1 MNIRYNIAFPI
12 CFNLLEHKYFTVS
25 SGSVFPTNCPYF
37 SFIAK
42 YFQRTLSAS
51 LYNSLFSI
59 YSSCFFSLS
68 VDRIYKEKLIEN
80 SYRRHVLSSI
90 CSEILK
96 SFKGQKYW

>member
-42 YFQRTLSAS
+42 YLQRTLSAS

-59 YSSCFFSLS
+59 YSSCFFP
-68 VDRIYKEKLIEN
+68 
-80 SYRRHVLSSI
+80 I
-90 CSEILK
+90 CRSNLQREINREQL
-96 SFKGQKYW
+96 